1 MEKTTQDRLT
11 TNIQTIAL
19 LIDKGYDV
27 ILKRNRQG
35 DLKIMYYEPKNI
47 KGN

>member
-1 MEKTTQDRLT
+1 MSETLGKLEDNAR
-11 TNIQTIAL
+11 TIAT
-19 LIDKGYDV
+19 LIDKGFDV